1 MLFYIVLCV
10 RQNEVTILV
19 FGTPS
24 AEHTVSFKLNTI
36 IYTAVTYIA
45 VVSHP
50 MQHKPIAFWQPS
62 PW

>member
-1 MLFYIVLCV
+1 MLFY
-10 RQNEVTILV
+10 QNEDTILV

-24 AEHTVSFKLNTI
+24 VEYAESFKFYTI